1 MPYAPTADLVVSG
14 DTSAAGQ
21 AAQPQLM
28 GWNEI
33 IFGGLI
39 VIGLGAFFF
48 FGRFRAGK
56 TQRDRSDK
64 IRWRKS

>member
-1 MPYAPTADLVVSG
+1 
-14 DTSAAGQ
+14 
-21 AAQPQLM
+21 M

-56 TQRDRSDK
+56 AQRERQNT
-64 IRWRKS
+64 IRRHKH

>member
-1 MPYAPTADLVVSG
+1 
-14 DTSAAGQ
+14 
-21 AAQPQLM
+21 M

-56 TQRDRSDK
+56 AQRDTTRT
-64 IRWRKS
+64 KSAGANTD

>member
-1 MPYAPTADLVVSG
+1 
-14 DTSAAGQ
+14 
-21 AAQPQLM
+21 M

-64 IRWRKS
+64 IRWRKL

>member
-1 MPYAPTADLVVSG
+1 
-14 DTSAAGQ
+14 
-21 AAQPQLM
+21 M

-39 VIGLGAFFF
+39 IIGLGAFFF

-56 TQRDRSDK
+56 AQREHKDK
-64 IRWRKS
+64 IRWRKR

>member
-1 MPYAPTADLVVSG
+1 
-14 DTSAAGQ
+14 
-21 AAQPQLM
+21 M

-39 VIGLGAFFF
+39 VIGLGTFFF
-48 FGRFRAGK
+48 FGRFRASK
-56 TQRDRSDK
+56 AQRERKNK